1 MKSTIKA
8 IVLGLGLGL
17 FAGGAQA
24 IDCPTLKNVATHI
37 ANKHLNVQDTFTNN
51 IIEGARGAFALNL
64 KDGEVYAYI
73 GLSGHLYNLAYK
85 NPGQHPVDVFYNDC
99 QKDGAEPTALGL
111 TLAGRY
117 WVNEVDKQQRQ
128 QQQQK

>member
-1 MKSTIKA
+1 MKNTIKA
-8 IVLGLGLGL
+8 IVLGLGLSL

-73 GLSGHLYNLAYK
+73 GLSGHLYNLAYE
-85 NPGQHPVDVFYNDC
+85 NPGQNPVDVFYNNC
-99 QKDGAEPTALGL
+99 QKDGAEPTTLGL
-111 TLAGRY
+111 TLAGKY